1 MAPWGNDGNLDLYHR
16 LELINIIKSQ
26 VGLIIFAIMATQG
39 PNVRDR
45 LYLRLYLALNPPGK
59 A

>member
-26 VGLIIFAIMATQG
+26 VGLIDFAIMAMHG
-39 PNVRDR
+39 HNDRDG
-45 LYLRLYLALNPPGK
+45 LYLRLYFVLNPSGK